1 MVKNLSSIA
10 ASFHAAK
17 GPSTS
22 ASKKKNITKRFGK
35 T

>member
-1 MVKNLSSIA
+1 MNQNLSSIA

-17 GPSTS
+17 DPSTS
-22 ASKKKNITKRFGK
+22 ASKKKNIRKKFGK